1 MKHFSANSLHTARA
15 PKSSAKK
22 MIKISMI
29 IIAILIIA
37 VFSVAL
43 MSAFK
48 TVRNS
53 FKHATVNFVSKQV

>member
-1 MKHFSANSLHTARA
+1 
-15 PKSSAKK
+15 
-22 MIKISMI
+22 MI